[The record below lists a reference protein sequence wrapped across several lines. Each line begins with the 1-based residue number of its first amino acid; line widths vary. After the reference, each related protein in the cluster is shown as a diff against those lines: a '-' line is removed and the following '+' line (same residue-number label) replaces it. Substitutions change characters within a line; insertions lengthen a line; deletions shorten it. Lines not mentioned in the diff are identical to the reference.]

1 MPIDLSEFLPQLLRQ
16 PGLSG
21 REAPVRAFLARHWQP
36 LADEVLTS
44 PIGTLTAVRRGS
56 LPEPRPKIL
65 FAAHQDTIGMM
76 VSRIRGE
83 FLHIAPIGGLDPRV
97 LPGQQVTVW
106 AESGPLPG
114 VLTAPPDPLLPPEM
128 RGKPVPLTHL
138 LVDTGLTARQ
148 VARRVRV
155 GDVITFAQ
163 EPRLLGDETIMGPG
177 LDNRASVAAF
187 TLALEALQGRTPAGD
202 VYFAATAQEEETLG
216 GAATIAYELRPDVA
230 VAVDVSFATGPGVP
244 EAKGFPLGEGILLGL
259 GPNVHPKVHEAVKA
273 VAERLEI
280 PYHVD
285 YLPTHSGTDAM
296 ALQIAAAGAA
306 SMVISIPL
314 RYMHTPVEIVSLKD
328 IHRAARLLA
337 EFAVSLQVEDQT
349 NLFQSIDQED

>member
-1 MPIDLSEFLPQLLRQ
+1 MTLELADFLPELLRQ

-21 REAPVRAFLARHWQP
+21 TEAPVRDFLARHWQP
-36 LADEVLTS
+36 LADDLLVS
-44 PIGTLTAVRRGS
+44 PIGTLTAFRRGIA
-56 LPEPRPKIL
+56 PEPRPRLL
-65 FAAHQDTIGMM
+65 FAAHMDTIGML
-76 VSRIRGE
+76 VSRIEGE

-114 VLTAPPDPLLPPEM
+114 ILTAPPDPLLPPEM
-128 RGKPVPLTHL
+128 CGKPVPLTHL
-138 LVDTGLTARQ
+138 LVDVGLTARQ

-155 GDVITFAQ
+155 GDRVAFAQ
-163 EPRLLGDETIMGPG
+163 PPEMLGEETIMGPG

-187 TLALEALQGRTPAGD
+187 TLALEAMQSRTPAWD
-202 VYFAATAQEEETLG
+202 VYFAATVQEEETLG
-216 GAATIAYELRPDVA
+216 GAQTIAYALRPDVA
-230 VAVDVSFATGPGVP
+230 VAVDVSFATGPGVG

-259 GPNVHPKVHEAVKA
+259 GPNIHPKVHEAVKA

-328 IHRAARLLA
+328 IRRAARLLA
-337 EFAVSLQVEDQT
+337 EFALSLQAEDKA
-349 NLFQSIDQED
+349 NLLTWEG